1 MKKLT
6 IAIDGFS
13 GCGKSTISKDLAK
26 KMNYVFIDS
35 GAMYRG
41 VTWYALQHDLVS
53 DERLDHGALIQHLS
67 NVSIR
72 FEQVD
77 DEVGKQHLFLNGVDV
92 EKEIRTLRVANHV
105 SKVAAIPEVRR
116 KLVDLQR
123 EMGENGGIVMDGR
136 DIGSVVFPNADLKFF
151 VTARPAIRAQRRQA
165 ELELKG
171 ELHSLSDI
179 ERNLSERDA
188 LDTSRADSP
197 LVQTEDAI
205 VIDTS
210 DMTRESQ
217 LAFALSYVNAK
228 IEYKED

>member
-13 GCGKSTISKDLAK
+13 GCGKSTIAKDLAK

-41 VTWYALQHDLVS
+41 VTLYALQHGLVS
-53 DERLDHGALIQHLS
+53 DDSLDHQALIEHLS

-72 FEQVD
+72 FDRVD
-77 DEVGKQHLFLNGVDV
+77 DETGKQHLFLNDVDV
-92 EKEIRTLRVANHV
+92 EAEIRTLRVANFV
-105 SKVAAIPEVRR
+105 SKIAAIPEVRR

-136 DIGSVVFPNADLKFF
+136 DIGSVVFPKADLKFF

-171 ELHSLSDI
+171 ENHSINDI

-197 LVQTEDAI
+197 LIQTQDAI

-210 DMTRESQ
+210 DMTRETQ
-217 LAFALSYVNAK
+217 LAFALSCVHAK
-228 IEYKED
+228 IK